1 MSSEVVSVSELKGEI
16 EPCVLNQIQANFKK
30 SKIVAPAAVIFF
42 KNKKGDFNG
51 LRKGLN
57 FSSCNT

>member
-16 EPCVLNQIQANFKK
+16 EPCVLSQIQANFKR
-30 SKIVAPAAVIFF
+30 SKILAPDDRIFF
-42 KNKKGDFNG
+42 KNKKGDFKG

-57 FSSCNT
+57 FPS